1 MRKPHRSSENKYLFI
16 QHISVDFAVSITSIL
31 YYNRNDNLLKII
43 AIKEN
48 GSEKVPIFAVDFA
61 VSIAVDISLATA

>member
-1 MRKPHRSSENKYLFI
+1 MKTSDYLYIF
-16 QHISVDFAVSITSIL
+16 HISVDFAVSIASIL
-31 YYNRNDNLLKII
+31 YYNKNDNLLKII

-48 GSEKVPIFAVDFA
+48 DSEKVPIFAVDFA